1 MITAFKRKVTVKSGG
16 LVSLRSNKLKP
27 GTKAELIVLVE
38 PVENSVERSMTGSDL
53 LRSGL
58 VGMWAERKDI
68 GDSLEFARELR
79 KEAEKRS
86 G

>member
-38 PVENSVERSMTGSDL
+38 PAENSVERSMTGSDL
-53 LRSGL
+53 LKSGL
-58 VGMWAERKDI
+58 VGMWAERNDI

>member
-53 LRSGL
+53 LKSGL

>member
-53 LRSGL
+53 LKSGL
-58 VGMWAERKDI
+58 DGMWAERKDI

>member
-1 MITAFKRKVTVKSGG
+1 MITAFKQKVTVKNGG

-53 LRSGL
+53 LKSGL